1 MTETNSAAA
10 AWVVRDLAIQAVA
23 PHKLT
28 LGEYH
33 VLARPDG
40 GVETIDLTDDRYL
53 DWPARK
59 RGIVTVRNVASFKT
73 YWNKHHDEASEV
85 FADLDKGTVTA
96 VLDAHS
102 TYNDG
107 HGGEDG
113 ARWQQHRLILKLER
127 TLPWIRWTG
136 NDRKLLSQQ
145 QFAEFIEENAS
156 DVHPDGRVKAADLLE
171 VAQEFHAHTT
181 VRFTKGTRLASG
193 QSQFQ
198 WTEETT
204 ATAGR
209 TEKGTIEIPAEF
221 DLAVWPYEDCEPAI
235 MAARFRY
242 RINHGD
248 LQLGYCLNNPERVA
262 QEAVA
267 SVVEKLAAECG
278 VTVMYG
284 QPAG

>member
-1 MTETNSAAA
+1 MTDTTAAA
-10 AWVVRDLAIQAVA
+10 EIVRDLATQA
-23 PHKLT
+23 
-28 LGEYH
+28 
-33 VLARPDG
+33 ARPHRLDLENYYAIALPG
-40 GVETIDLTDDRYL
+40 GRIETIDLTGDQYRDF
-53 DWPARK
+53 PQRK
-59 RGIVTVRNVASFKT
+59 AGTVTVRNVASFKT
-73 YWNKHHDEASEV
+73 YWDRHHDTDSEV
-85 FADLDKGTVTA
+85 YADLDKGTVTA
-96 VLDAHS
+96 VLDAHRGRLPGS
-102 TYNDG
+102 LD
-107 HGGEDG
+107 EVDE
-113 ARWQQHRLILKLER
+113 ARWEQHRLILRLER
-127 TLPWIRWTG
+127 TLPWIRWTCH
-136 NDRKLLSQQ
+136 DRKLLTQQ
-145 QFAEFIEENAS
+145 QFAEFVEENAS
-156 DVHPDGRVKAADLLE
+156 DVDPQGRVKAADLLE

-193 QSQFQ
+193 QAQFQ

-204 ATAGR
+204 ASAGR

-221 DLAVWPYEDCEPAI
+221 DLAIWPYEDCEPAI